1 MNRHNYQEKKI
12 IGLEVAFYFG
22 RWEKMVGCRGET
34 LSRWRLH
41 TGNTQKCSRLPVCS
55 ESVEDQEVP
64 KAKSSSL
71 AVWTF
76 TASPFSGLWIRSQ
89 RNHSRARQGGKWIF
103 PPWMWANAA
112 FVTPVSSYQ
121 LYWLHLCPLW
131 GFLISCWASNRHVN
145 PECNCEVT
153 KGEARVTKGKRR
165 TEGKESIHKIC
176 ICSVTRARSL
186 QGHTAE
192 RHLCQADV
200 SVDLCAG
207 PRIGMITGKCWQ
219 AQQVRLPC
227 WF

>member
-1 MNRHNYQEKKI
+1 MLQAPSLFWISWGPRGPQSKEQQFSSLNFHSITLLWVVNQVPEKSQQ
-12 IGLEVAFYFG
+12 GQA
-22 RWEKMVGCRGET
+22 RWEM
-34 LSRWRLH
+34 
-41 TGNTQKCSRLPVCS
+41 
-55 ESVEDQEVP
+55 DI
-64 KAKSSSL
+64 SSL
-71 AVWTF
+71 NV
-76 TASPFSGLWIRSQ
+76 SQ
-89 RNHSRARQGGKWIF
+89 CS
-103 PPWMWANAA
+103 

-121 LYWLHLCPLW
+121 LYRLHLCPLW
-131 GFLISCWASNRHVN
+131 GFLISRWASNRHVN

-153 KGEARVTKGKRR
+153 KGEARVKKGKRR

>member
-41 TGNTQKCSRLPVCS
+41 TGNTQKYSRLPVCAA
-55 ESVEDQEVP
+55 SVEDQEVP
-64 KAKSSSL
+64 KAKSSRL

-112 FVTPVSSYQ
+112 
-121 LYWLHLCPLW
+121 L
-131 GFLISCWASNRHVN
+131 
-145 PECNCEVT
+145 
-153 KGEARVTKGKRR
+153 
-165 TEGKESIHKIC
+165 
-176 ICSVTRARSL
+176 SL
-186 QGHTAE
+186 QSVPINFLGCVYV
-192 RHLCQADV
+192 HLEI
-200 SVDLCAG
+200 SWFPAG
-207 PRIGMITGKCWQ
+207 PLTDMWIQSAIVKSQR
-219 AQQVRLPC
+219 VRRG
-227 WF
+227 